1 MNDEVLFTRDDLRTC
16 AQMIADVSEMGLE
29 RTIRYLELYYHV
41 RRACELNQEEEPEET
56 EEEPEEEPETGI
68 VQDLSS
74 AAKGRIFKQETKE
87 RMQAFLKVHSYKSL
101 AEAAGIEDRKILA
114 IMECKTVPV
123 HIYRKIAEAMDR
135 MEENNND

>member
-1 MNDEVLFTRDDLRTC
+1 MNDEVLFTRDDLKTC
-16 AQMIADVSEMGLE
+16 VQMIATASGLGLE

-41 RRACELNQEEEPEET
+41 RRACELNQEEE
-56 EEEPEEEPETGI
+56 EPEEEQKETAVVKDPGP
-68 VQDLSS
+68 SP
-74 AAKGRIFKQETKE
+74 AEKGRIFKQETKE

-123 HIYRKIAEAMDR
+123 HIYRKIAEAMDK
-135 MEENNND
+135 MEETA